1 MLACFLPDS
10 SLSFNTVYDGFCH
23 PISLSGSFL
32 KRYSLFWM
40 GWVFAAARRLSLVVE
55 GGACSLVAVGG
66 LLIAV
71 VSLVVDTSSRAC

>member
-1 MLACFLPDS
+1 
-10 SLSFNTVYDGFCH
+10 
-23 PISLSGSFL
+23 
-32 KRYSLFWM
+32 M